1 MTNKIV
7 GLIKKI
13 LCVAIDVIVGVIRFF
28 FRSIKSLFKKVAA
41 VLKA

>member
-7 GLIKKI
+7 GLIKKV
-13 LCVAIDVIVGVIRFF
+13 LCVTIDVTVALIRFF
-28 FRSIKSLFKKVAA
+28 FRSISSLAKKISA